1 MLQARLTPREQLVIR
16 MRFDLD
22 EASGQKQTSAAIGQQ
37 LGPDDSTVY
46 EIAQRALRKMC
57 TDEHVQGAPHR
68 TRTSQR
74 HQHYDRFVATCSQLE
89 AQGCAITAPRLC
101 ALAKVSFRVAAAFPR
116 AQPPAPKPRLRL
128 ASSRPTRPSQQERL
142 LAAWALLEAQGKLIT
157 RATVRKLTGVSTD
170 AARAFLQPNGA
181 VIDRAHL

>member
-1 MLQARLTPREQLVIR
+1 

-22 EASGQKQTSAAIGQQ
+22 EASGQKQTSAAIGHQ

-74 HQHYDRFVATCSQLE
+74 HQHYERFVATCSRLE
-89 AQGCAITAPRLC
+89 AQGCAITAPRPC
-101 ALAKVSFRVAAAFPR
+101 ALAKVSFRVAAAC
-116 AQPPAPKPRLRL
+116 AQ
-128 ASSRPTRPSQQERL
+128 
-142 LAAWALLEAQGKLIT
+142 AAT
-157 RATVRKLTGVSTD
+157 STS
-170 AARAFLQPNGA
+170 L
-181 VIDRAHL
+181 